1 MATMK
6 AVRIHRFGGPEV
18 LQIEEL
24 PVPRPAADEML
35 VRVHAASIN
44 PVDYK
49 TREGHYPAV
58 REDRLPVT
66 LGRDISGV
74 VEVVGSSVQGI
85 RSGDAVYALLGNDRG
100 AFAEYVAVKQSEA
113 ARKPRRLGHGEAA
126 SVPLA
131 ALTAW
136 QGLIDHGGLKAG
148 QRVLVHGGGGGV
160 GHFAVQFAKAHGATV
175 VTTVAAEDLDFAR
188 ALGADRA
195 IDYKAERFEEVARDI
210 DLVFDLISGDTQARS
225 WGVLKPGG
233 ILVSTLGQPSRAEAA
248 RHHVRTTGYMAH
260 PSADQLAEIA
270 RLIDEG
276 RVRPVVETT
285 YPFSR
290 ATEAERRQQE
300 SHVHGKIVLQLAA

>member
-58 REDRLPVT
+58 REDRLPMT

-85 RSGDAVYALLGNDRG
+85 RAGDAVYALLGNDRG
-100 AFAEYVAVKQSEA
+100 AFAEYVAVKQGEA
-113 ARKPRRLGHGEAA
+113 ARKPRRLGHAEAA

-148 QRVLVHGGGGGV
+148 QRVLIHGGGGGV

-233 ILVSTLGQPSRAEAA
+233 ILVSTLGQPSRQEAA
-248 RHHVRTTGYMAH
+248 RHHVRAAGYMAH

-285 YPFSR
+285 YPLSR